1 MLARL
6 TNKHILLGVT
16 GGIAAYKSAELIR
29 RLRDAGAEVQ
39 VVMTP
44 AAREFITPLT
54 LQALSG
60 NPVHTDLLDPAAE
73 AAMGHIELARW
84 ADLVLISPASADTLA
99 RLAQGIANDLLTTLW
114 LAAAGKKAVAPA
126 MNQQMW
132 ADAATQD
139 NLALLRQ
146 RGVAVFGP
154 GSGSQACGDIGAG
167 RLLEAVE
174 LADLC
179 ADQFQ
184 SGRLSGVEVVL
195 TAGPTREAL
204 DPVRYLSNHSSGKM
218 GFALAE
224 ACVEAGARV
233 TLIAGPVHLPTPDR
247 VHRIDVVSALDMLA
261 ASESAVARAK
271 ATVGPTRTV
280 FIATAAVADY
290 RPAQVAD
297 QKIKKGLK
305 DDSLDITLIK
315 NPDIV
320 ATIAAQADKPF
331 VMGFAAE
338 TQSVES
344 YACDKLARKR
354 LDLIACND
362 VSRSDIGFQSDDNAM
377 TVFWPDG
384 GALGRAELPKASKPQ
399 IARELVQLLA
409 NHLPPARGAVT
420 PTASAPADASLTRH
434 ADEIL

>member
-6 TNKHILLGVT
+6 VHKRIVLGVS

-39 VVMTP
+39 VVMT
-44 AAREFITPLT
+44 AAAQEFITPLT

-84 ADLVLISPASADTLA
+84 ADLVLVAPASADCIA

-114 LAAAGKKAVAPA
+114 LATKAKLALAPA

-132 ADAATQD
+132 AAPALQE
-139 NLALLRQ
+139 NLAVLRQ

-154 GSGSQACGDIGAG
+154 AAGSQACGDIGEG
-167 RLLEAVE
+167 RMLEAVE
-174 LADLC
+174 LAERC
-179 ADQFQ
+179 ADQFETAA
-184 SGRLSGVEVVL
+184 LSGKHVVI

-218 GFALAE
+218 GFAIAR

-233 TLIAGPVHLPTPDR
+233 TLIAGPVSLATPDR
-247 VHRIDVVSALDMLA
+247 VDRVNVTSALEMLA
-261 ASESAVARAK
+261 AAQTAA
-271 ATVGPTRTV
+271 AGADI

-290 RPAQVAD
+290 RPRDVAG
-297 QKIKKGLK
+297 QKIKKSS
-305 DDSLDITLIK
+305 DAITLELVK

-320 ATIAAQADKPF
+320 ATIAALPARPF
-331 VMGFAAE
+331 MVGFAAE
-338 TQSVES
+338 TEKVVEH
-344 YACDKLARKR
+344 AREKLLRKQ
-354 LDLIACND
+354 LDMIACND
-362 VSRSDIGFQSDDNAM
+362 VARGDIGFQSDDNAL
-377 TVFWPDG
+377 TVIWKDG
-384 GALGRAELPKASKPQ
+384 DVALEKASKAS
-399 IARELVQLLA
+399 IARQLVAIIAGQQQQ
-409 NHLPPARGAVT
+409 GKT
-420 PTASAPADASLTRH
+420 S
-434 ADEIL
+434 

>member
-6 TNKHILLGVT
+6 TSKHILLGVT

-39 VVMTP
+39 VIMT
-44 AAREFITPLT
+44 AAAQEFITPLT

-60 NPVHTDLLDPAAE
+60 HPVHTELLDPEAE
-73 AAMGHIELARW
+73 AGMGHIALARW
-84 ADLVLISPASADTLA
+84 ADLFLVAPASADAIA
-99 RLAQGIANDLLTTLW
+99 RLAQGIANDLLTTCW
-114 LAAAGKKAVAPA
+114 LAAAGRKAVAPA

-132 ADAATQD
+132 ADPATRA
-139 NLALLRQ
+139 NLAILRE

-154 GSGSQACGDIGAG
+154 GSGEQACGDVGAG

-174 LADLC
+174 LASLC
-179 ADQFQ
+179 ADQFETGLLT
-184 SGRLSGVEVVL
+184 GREVVI

-224 ACVEAGARV
+224 ACAEAGARV
-233 TLIAGPVHLPTPDR
+233 TLIAGPVNLPTPAR
-247 VHRIDVVSALDMLA
+247 VHRQDIVSARDLLA
-261 ASESAVARAK
+261 ASTQAVDDAVAR
-271 ATVGPTRTV
+271 VGSAATV

-290 RPAQVAD
+290 RPAEVAD
-297 QKIKKGLK
+297 CKLKKGAE
-305 DDSLDITLIK
+305 DTLTLTLVK

-320 ATIAAQADKPF
+320 AGIAARADKPF

-338 TQSVES
+338 THAVED
-344 YACDKLARKR
+344 YARDKLARKR

-362 VSRSDIGFQSDDNAM
+362 VSRADIGFQSDDNAM
-377 TVFWPDG
+377 TVFWPDAAQPG
-384 GALGRAELPKASKPQ
+384 GVARQALAKARKTE
-399 IARELVQLLA
+399 IARQLVALIA
-409 NHLPPARGAVT
+409 TRLPQ
-420 PTASAPADASLTRH
+420 
-434 ADEIL
+434 

>member
-6 TNKHILLGVT
+6 SNKHILLGVT

-39 VVMTP
+39 VVMTA

-60 NPVHTDLLDPAAE
+60 NPVHVDLLDPAAE

-84 ADLVLISPASADTLA
+84 ADLFLVAPASADTLA
-99 RLAQGIANDLLTTLW
+99 RLAQGIANDLLTTCW

-132 ADAATQD
+132 ADAATQA
-139 NLALLRQ
+139 NLATLKS
-146 RGVAVFGP
+146 RGIAVFGP
-154 GSGSQACGDIGAG
+154 GSGVQACGDVGAG
-167 RLLEAVE
+167 RLLEAE
-174 LADLC
+174 QLADLC
-179 ADQFQ
+179 ADQFE
-184 SGRLSGVEVVL
+184 SGLLSGAHVVI

-224 ACVEAGARV
+224 ACAEAGARV
-233 TLIAGPVHLPTPDR
+233 TLIAGPVHLPTPAR
-247 VHRIDVVSALDMLA
+247 VQRVDVVSALDMLA
-261 ASESAVARAK
+261 ASEAAVAVAK
-271 ATVGPTRTV
+271 AGSSQPV

-290 RPAQVAD
+290 RPAQVAA

-305 DDSLDITLIK
+305 DDTLDITLVK

-320 ATIAAQADKPF
+320 ASIAEQADKPF

-338 TQSVES
+338 THAVEA
-344 YACDKLARKR
+344 YACDKLARKK

-362 VSRSDIGFQSDDNAM
+362 VSRADIGFQSDDNAM
-377 TVFWPDG
+377 TVFWPDAQANEG
-384 GALGRAELPKASKPQ
+384 VARVELAKAGKPQ
-399 IARELVQLLA
+399 IARELVRLLA
-409 NHLPPARGAVT
+409 AR
-420 PTASAPADASLTRH
+420 LTR
-434 ADEIL
+434 